1 VVKFRKNLKCCARDY
16 ENVVLV
22 VRPLHPAIYGS
33 ILIFQIKCI
42 MLTVGVEILVTH
54 QAGV

>member
-1 VVKFRKNLKCCARDY
+1 VVIFQKNLKCFARDY

-42 MLTVGVEILVTH
+42 VLTVGVEVLVTH
-54 QAGV
+54 QAVV